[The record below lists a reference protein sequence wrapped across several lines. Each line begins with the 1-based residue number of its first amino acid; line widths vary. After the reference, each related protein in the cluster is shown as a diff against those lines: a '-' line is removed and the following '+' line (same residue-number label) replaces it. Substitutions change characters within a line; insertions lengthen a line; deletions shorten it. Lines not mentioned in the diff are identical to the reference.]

1 MEQIKIREVYQKD
14 RKFEL
19 KTDVN
24 VEGTI
29 TLGRNFM
36 LDIFEIYMSNELNK
50 QEYRLGK
57 NIEEIIKVHIPQSDD
72 DALGVLENGID
83 FDSNHYVYLCTSAGL
98 MKKSDMEF
106 KTESEAFFVEDT
118 YKEFKDVFEDV
129 ISLGNI
135 EKKKGTEL
143 CINKDIV
150 ARISLALS
158 SGERVHLPGIKRII
172 LPEMTY
178 KFINNYLQFPSKIV
192 KNEKGENTEVLD
204 IDKVRAAYESG
215 DKNSVLEKFT
225 IEEQK
230 KDPITHVAMD
240 GSGFISPALIN
251 KIKKQL
257 NDKHKANID
266 YDLSWIGIRELGLQS
281 KGLLVK
287 FDWKKYLREKYNLN
301 ELYIKDRW
309 GKEHDLF
316 EVDLIMNES
325 QTKWCK
331 WFDSYEEYE
340 KSIND
345 FANKDE
351 RYKELFESLYI
362 IKYSKEKA
370 DNVCESNYQVIGN
383 LALTADELNKIAEES
398 EVIYK
403 KAIEGDLA
411 IRRILMGDI
420 ARENQIE
427 LSASTKAHRL
437 LQHDEKFNETKMIK
451 NVVDN
456 LINKKIHMLAGAS
469 IYLNN
474 SNYKTAM
481 KDPIS
486 YIDSLVELKNNP
498 DNYLYKKVKNED
510 TDEEIEVLK
519 GIKGKISKNGLKEHT
534 NYVPGEIGKRVL
546 ARCPLNSPG
555 ENIKTELVQNNL
567 LEKYFGR
574 LSNDLIFYAFDDT
587 MCAQS
592 GMDEDLDITLCI
604 DNDIIYNS
612 VIEDVIDGT
621 IWHFRNQFDGESNK
635 EIYTDENLYQ
645 AIVEGRGNKI
655 GELSNVGSICSNRMH
670 KQLPEWRCEHVL
682 MSEFDI
688 KETLYNKYKNMEGI
702 NEKDIHKF
710 TERDY
715 QLGISKC
722 EKEPYDIEDHR
733 QNVLNNFKNEKVN
746 LYFLLYAQMKAIDSP
761 KTGLK
766 IDEELKFIDE
776 YIKNK
781 GESKPRFIYHAKYKK
796 LDKSVEYRN
805 TQDSNT
811 LLNNFARRINET
823 YGYKARELYD
833 MDYDDEHLIKILR
846 SINEEVSDELK
857 DKLTELSND
866 WHKKR
871 AELPESIK
879 LAELRETKKTNIEY
893 KINKEF
899 KENIDDEF
907 NRCVFKRKP
916 EVAKIEL
923 DIQKRYEN
931 EIKGQYTK
939 EEILRAAGDVKGN
952 KVVKFNNK
960 ANITSTFIMKFLF
973 DELDAYLLEKNNKE
987 GSIYVECTNGDNRFL
1002 FKNYKKTDIELKEL
1016 TLGKDQLINAAVS
1029 RKVSVI
1035 AKTDIRG
1042 MELNEDVIDGLTHIV
1057 VENGEAFKYENEDK
1071 TRISLGK
1078 IYENTVVPYDGIY
1091 ELDSVKFKKTYIEMH
1106 VRV

>member
-50 QEYRLGK
+50 QEYRLGE
-57 NIEEIIKVHIPQSDD
+57 NIEEIIKVHIPQRDD
-72 DALGVLENGID
+72 DALDVLENGID
-83 FDSNHYVYLCTSAGL
+83 FDNNHYVYLCTSAGL
-98 MKKSDMEF
+98 MKKADMEF
-106 KTESEAFFVEDT
+106 KTESEAFFIEDT
-118 YKEFKDVFEDV
+118 YKEFKDVFEDA

-178 KFINNYLQFPSKIV
+178 KFVNNYLQFPSKIV
-192 KNEKGENTEVLD
+192 ENEKGENTEVLD
-204 IDKVRAAYESG
+204 LDKVRAAYETG
-215 DKNSVLEKFT
+215 EKNSVLEQYT
-225 IEEQK
+225 EPVE
-230 KDPITHVAMD
+230 HVAMD

-266 YDLSWIGIRELGLQS
+266 YSLSWIGIRELGLQS

-287 FDWKKYLREKYNLN
+287 FDWKKYLREEHGLN
-301 ELYIKDRW
+301 ELYISDRW
-309 GKEHDLF
+309 GKKHDIF
-316 EVDLIMNES
+316 KVDIIMNES
-325 QTKWCK
+325 QCKWAK

-340 KSIND
+340 KSINE

-383 LALTADELNKIAEES
+383 LALTADELNKIDEES
-398 EVIYK
+398 EDIYK
-403 KAIEGDLA
+403 KAIEGNLA

-420 ARENQIE
+420 ARENQTE

-498 DNYLYKKVKNED
+498 DNYIYKKVKNED

-519 GIKGKISKNGLKEHT
+519 GIKGKISKDGLKEHT

-555 ENIKTELVQNNL
+555 ENIKTELVQNSL
-567 LEKYFGR
+567 LDKYFGH
-574 LSNDLIFYAFDDT
+574 LSNDIIFYAFDDN
-587 MCAQS
+587 MMKQS

-621 IWHFRNQFDGESNK
+621 IWHFRNQLDGGSNK

-670 KQLPEWRCEHVL
+670 KQLPEWRCENVL

-688 KETLYNKYKNMEGI
+688 RENLYNKYKDMDGI
-702 NEKDIHKF
+702 DKADINNF
-710 TERDY
+710 IERDY
-715 QLGISKC
+715 KLGISKC
-722 EKEPYDIEDHR
+722 KKEPYDTEDHR
-733 QNVLNNFKNEKVN
+733 QNVLNNFQKEKVN

-766 IDEELKFIDE
+766 IDEELKFIDK

-781 GESKPRFIYHAKYKK
+781 GELKPRFIYHAKYKK
-796 LDKSVEYRN
+796 LDKTVEYRK

-811 LLNNFARRINET
+811 LLNNFARRINDQ
-823 YGYKARELYD
+823 YGYKTRELFEQK
-833 MDYDDEHLIKILR
+833 YDDDHLIKILR
-846 SINEEVSDELK
+846 KIDVEVSDELK

-871 AELPESIK
+871 ANLEESITLEK
-879 LAELRETKKTNIEY
+879 LSETKKTYIRY
-893 KINKEF
+893 KVDKEF

-907 NRCVFKRKP
+907 NRCIFERKP
-916 EVAKIEL
+916 KVAKIEL

-931 EIKGQYTK
+931 EIKGHYTK

-952 KVVKFNNK
+952 KKDKFGNK
-960 ANITSTFIMKFLF
+960 VNITSTFIMKFLF
-973 DELDAYLLEKNNKE
+973 DELDAYLLEKNNKK
-987 GSIYVECTNGDNRFL
+987 GSVYVECMNGDNRFL

-1016 TLGKDQLINAAVS
+1016 TLGKDQLINSAVS
-1029 RKVSVI
+1029 KKVNVI
-1035 AKTDIRG
+1035 VKTNIRG

-1091 ELDSVKFKKTYIEMH
+1091 ELDSVKFKNTYIEMY

>member
-24 VEGTI
+24 IEGTI

-50 QEYRLGK
+50 QDYRLGK

-72 DALGVLENGID
+72 DALDVLENGID
-83 FDSNHYVYLCTSAGL
+83 FDNNHYVYLCTSAGL
-98 MKKSDMEF
+98 MKKADMEF

-178 KFINNYLQFPSKIV
+178 KFVNNYLQFPSKTV
-192 KNEKGENTEVLD
+192 KNEKGEKIEVLD
-204 IDKVRAAYESG
+204 LDKVKSAYESE
-215 DKNSVLEKFT
+215 DNNLVLEPYT
-225 IEEQK
+225 
-230 KDPITHVAMD
+230 DPVNHIALD
-240 GSGFISPALIN
+240 GAGFISEELIN
-251 KIKKQL
+251 KVKKQL
-257 NDKHKANID
+257 NYKHKANID
-266 YDLSWIGIRELGLQS
+266 YSLSWIGIRELGLQS

-287 FDWKKYLREKYNLN
+287 FDWKKYLREEHGLK
-301 ELYIKDRW
+301 ELYIADRW
-309 GKEHDLF
+309 GKKHDLF
-316 EVDLIMNES
+316 KVDMIMNES
-325 QTKWCK
+325 QCKWAK

-340 KSIND
+340 KSINE

-362 IKYSKEKA
+362 IKYSKEKS
-370 DNVCESNYQVIGN
+370 DSVCESNYQVMSN
-383 LALTADELNKIAEES
+383 LALTTDELNEISKES
-398 EVIYK
+398 EAIYK

-420 ARENQIE
+420 ARENQTE

-437 LQHDEKFNETKMIK
+437 LQHDPKFNETKMIK
-451 NVVDN
+451 DVVDN
-456 LINKKIHMLAGAS
+456 LINKKIHMLAGSS

-486 YIDSLVELKNNP
+486 YIDSL
-498 DNYLYKKVKNED
+498 
-510 TDEEIEVLK
+510 IEPKYDDK
-519 GIKGKISKNGLKEHT
+519 GNLLAKISKNGLKEHT

-555 ENIKTELVQNNL
+555 ENIKTELAHNNL
-567 LEKYFGR
+567 LDKYFGN
-574 LSNDLIFYAFDDT
+574 LSNDIIFYAFDDN
-587 MCAQS
+587 MMLQS

-604 DNDIIYNS
+604 DNEIIYNA
-612 VIEDVIDGT
+612 VIEDKVDGVV
-621 IWHFRNQFDGESNK
+621 WNFRNQFDGGSNK
-635 EIYTDENLYQ
+635 QIYDKENKNLYQ
-645 AIVEGRGNKI
+645 AIVKGRGNKI
-655 GELSNVGSICSNRMH
+655 GQLSNIGAICSNRMQL
-670 KQLPEWRCEHVL
+670 QLPEWQCEDEL
-682 MSEFDI
+682 MSEFGI
-688 KETLYNKYKNMEGI
+688 REHLYNKYKNMEGI
-702 NEKDIHKF
+702 NKKDINELVK
-710 TERDY
+710 RDY
-715 QLGISKC
+715 NLGISKC
-722 EKEPYDIEDHR
+722 NKVPYDTKDHI
-733 QNVLNNFKNEKVN
+733 QNIIDNFQKERVN

-761 KTGLK
+761 KTGLN
-766 IDEELKFIDE
+766 IDQEIEFIKE
-776 YIKNK
+776 YIKSK
-781 GESKPRFIYHAKYKK
+781 DEDKPRYIYHAKYKK
-796 LDKSVEYRN
+796 IDKTVKYRD
-805 TQDSNT
+805 TQDSNS
-811 LLNNFARRINET
+811 LLNNFCRRINES

-833 MDYDDEHLIKILR
+833 IDYNDRYLIKILR
-846 SINEEVSDELK
+846 DINVEVPEGLK
-857 DKLTELSND
+857 EKLTKLNND
-866 WHKKR
+866 WHEER
-871 AELPESIK
+871 AKLEESITLEK
-879 LAELRETKKTNIEY
+879 LSETKKTDIRY
-893 KINKEF
+893 KVDKEF

-907 NRCVFKRKP
+907 NRCIFERKP
-916 EVAKIEL
+916 KVAKIEL

-931 EIKGQYTK
+931 EIKGHYIK

-952 KVVKFNNK
+952 KKDEFGNK
-960 ANITSTFIMKFLF
+960 VNITSTFIMKFLF
-973 DELDAYLLEKNNKE
+973 DELDAYLLEKNNKK
-987 GSIYVECTNGDNRFL
+987 GSIYVECMNGDNRFL

-1029 RKVSVI
+1029 RKVATKVNTKI
-1035 AKTDIRG
+1035 KDMG
-1042 MELNEDVIDGLTHIV
+1042 VNEDIIDGLTHIV

-1091 ELDSVKFKKTYIEMH
+1091 ELDSVKFKKTYIEMY

>member
-1 MEQIKIREVYQKD
+1 MEQIKIREVYQD
-14 RKFEL
+14 RENGKFEL

-29 TLGRNFM
+29 TIGRNFM

-50 QEYRLGK
+50 QDYRLGK
-57 NIEEIIKVHIPQSDD
+57 NIEEIIKVHIPQSYD
-72 DALGVLENGID
+72 DALNVLENGID
-83 FDSNHYVYLCTSAGL
+83 FDNNHYVYLTTSAGL
-98 MKKSDMEF
+98 MKKADMELR
-106 KTESEAFFVEDT
+106 TESEAFFIDST
-118 YKEFKDVFEDV
+118 YKEFKDIFEDV

-135 EKKKGTEL
+135 NKKKGTEL

-150 ARISLALS
+150 SRISLALS

-178 KFINNYLQFPSKIV
+178 KFVNNYLQFPSKIV
-192 KNEKGENTEVLD
+192 KNEKGDNTEILD
-204 IDKVRAAYESG
+204 LDKVKVAYETG
-215 DKNSVLEKFT
+215 DKNSVLEQYT
-225 IEEQK
+225 EPVE
-230 KDPITHVAMD
+230 HVAMD
-240 GSGFISPALIN
+240 GSGFISPELIK
-251 KIKKQL
+251 KIKRQL
-257 NDKHKANID
+257 NDRHKANID

-287 FDWKKYLREKYNLN
+287 FDWKKYLREVHDLK
-301 ELYIKDRW
+301 ELWIADRW
-309 GKEHDLF
+309 GEKHNLF

-345 FANKDE
+345 FTNKDE
-351 RYKELFESLYI
+351 RYKELFESFYI

-383 LALTADELNKIAEES
+383 LALTSDELNEIAKES
-398 EVIYK
+398 EDIYK

-411 IRRILMGDI
+411 TRRILMGDI
-420 ARENQIE
+420 ARENQTE

-451 NVVDN
+451 DVVDN
-456 LINKKIHMLAGAS
+456 LINKKVHMLAGAS
-469 IYLNN
+469 IYLDN

-486 YIDSLVELKNNP
+486 YMDSL
-498 DNYLYKKVKNED
+498 
-510 TDEEIEVLK
+510 
-519 GIKGKISKNGLKEHT
+519 IKPKYDKEGRLIGQIYENGLKKHT

-555 ENIKTELVQNNL
+555 ENIKTELVPNRL
-567 LEKYFGR
+567 LDKYFGH

-587 MCAQS
+587 MMRQS

-604 DNDIIYNS
+604 DSNIVYNS
-612 VIEDVIDGT
+612 VIEDVIDGI
-621 IWHFRNQFDGESNK
+621 IWHFRNQFDGVSNK
-635 EIYTDENLYQ
+635 EIYTDENLYK

-670 KQLPEWRCEHVL
+670 RQLPEWRYENAL

-688 KETLYNKYKNMEGI
+688 RENLYNKYKDMDGI
-702 NEKDIHKF
+702 DKADINNF
-710 TERDY
+710 IERDY
-715 QLGISKC
+715 KLGISKC
-722 EKEPYDIEDHR
+722 KKEPYNTEDHR
-733 QNVLNNFKNEKVN
+733 QNVLHNFQKEKVN

-766 IDEELKFIDE
+766 IDEELKFIDK

-781 GESKPRFIYHAKYKK
+781 GELKPRFIYHAKYKK
-796 LDKSVEYRN
+796 LDKTVEYRK

-811 LLNNFARRINET
+811 LLNNFCRRINDQ
-823 YGYKARELYD
+823 YGYKTRELFEQK
-833 MDYDDEHLIKILR
+833 YDDDHLIKILR
-846 SINEEVSDELK
+846 KIDVEVSDELK
-857 DKLTELSND
+857 GKLTELSND

-871 AELPESIK
+871 AKLDESITLEK
-879 LAELRETKKTNIEY
+879 LSETKKTDIRY
-893 KINKEF
+893 KVDKEF
-899 KENIDDEF
+899 KENIDDKF
-907 NRCVFKRKP
+907 NRCIFERKP
-916 EVAKIEL
+916 RIAEIEL

-952 KVVKFNNK
+952 KKDKFGNRP
-960 ANITSTFIMKFLF
+960 NITSTFIMKFLF
-973 DELDAYLLEKNNKE
+973 DEIDAYLLEKNNKK
-987 GSIYVECTNGDNRFL
+987 GSIYVRCTNGDHRFL
-1002 FKNYKKTDIELKEL
+1002 FSNYKKEDIELKEL
-1016 TLGKDQLINAAVS
+1016 KLGKDELLNRAVS
-1029 RKVSVI
+1029 RKI
-1035 AKTDIRG
+1035 AAKINTDIRK
-1042 MELNEDVIDGLTHIV
+1042 MDIKEDVLENLTQIK
-1057 VENGEAFKYENEDK
+1057 VENGQVFTNK

-1078 IYENTVVPYDGIY
+1078 IYGNTVVPYDGVY
-1091 ELDSVKFKKTYIEMH
+1091 ELDSVKLKKSYIEMY
-1106 VRV
+1106 VRL

>member
-1 MEQIKIREVYQKD
+1 MEQIKIREVYQKKG
-14 RKFEL
+14 KFEL

-29 TLGRNFM
+29 TIGRNFM

-50 QEYRLGK
+50 QDYRLGK
-57 NIEEIIKVHIPQSDD
+57 NIEEIIKVHIPQSYD
-72 DALGVLENGID
+72 DALNVLENGID
-83 FDSNHYVYLCTSAGL
+83 FDNNHYVYLTTSAGL
-98 MKKSDMEF
+98 MKKADMELR
-106 KTESEAFFVEDT
+106 TESEAFFIDST
-118 YKEFKDVFEDV
+118 YKEFKDIFEDV

-135 EKKKGTEL
+135 NKKKGTEL

-150 ARISLALS
+150 SRISLALS

-178 KFINNYLQFPSKIV
+178 KFVNNYLQFPSKIV
-192 KNEKGENTEVLD
+192 KNEKGDNTEILD
-204 IDKVRAAYESG
+204 LDKVKAAYETG
-215 DKNSVLEKFT
+215 DKNSVLEQYT
-225 IEEQK
+225 EPVE
-230 KDPITHVAMD
+230 HVAMD
-240 GSGFISPALIN
+240 GSGFISPELIN

-266 YDLSWIGIRELGLQS
+266 YNLSWVGIREIGLQS

-287 FDWKKYLREKYNLN
+287 FDWKKYLREVHDLK
-301 ELYIKDRW
+301 ELWIADRW
-309 GKEHDLF
+309 GEKHNLF

-331 WFDSYEEYE
+331 WFDSYEKYE

-345 FANKDE
+345 FTNKDE
-351 RYKELFESLYI
+351 RYKELFESFYI

-383 LALTADELNKIAEES
+383 LALTADELNEIAKES
-398 EVIYK
+398 EDIYK

-411 IRRILMGDI
+411 TRRILMGDI
-420 ARENQIE
+420 ARENQTE

-451 NVVDN
+451 DVVDN
-456 LINKKIHMLAGAS
+456 LINKKVHMLAGAS
-469 IYLNN
+469 IYLDN

-486 YIDSLVELKNNP
+486 YMDSL
-498 DNYLYKKVKNED
+498 
-510 TDEEIEVLK
+510 
-519 GIKGKISKNGLKEHT
+519 IKPKYDKEGRLIGQIYENGLKKHT

-555 ENIKTELVQNNL
+555 ENIKTELVPNRL
-567 LEKYFGR
+567 LDKYFGH

-587 MCAQS
+587 MMRQS

-604 DNDIIYNS
+604 DNNIVYNS
-612 VIEDVIDGT
+612 VIEDVIDGI
-621 IWHFRNQFDGESNK
+621 IWHFRNQFDGVSNK
-635 EIYTDENLYQ
+635 EIYTDENLYK

-670 KQLPEWRCEHVL
+670 RQLPEWRYENVL

-688 KETLYNKYKNMEGI
+688 RENLYNKYKDMDGI
-702 NEKDIHKF
+702 DKADINNF
-710 TERDY
+710 IERDY
-715 QLGISKC
+715 KLGISKC
-722 EKEPYDIEDHR
+722 KKEPYNIEDHR
-733 QNVLNNFKNEKVN
+733 QNVLHNFQKEKVN

-781 GESKPRFIYHAKYKK
+781 GELKPRFIYHAKYKK
-796 LDKSVEYRN
+796 LDKTVEYRK

-811 LLNNFARRINET
+811 LLNNFARRINDQ
-823 YGYKARELYD
+823 YGYKTRELFEQK
-833 MDYDDEHLIKILR
+833 YDDDHLIKKILKK
-846 SINEEVSDELK
+846 IDVEVSDELK

-871 AELPESIK
+871 AKLDESIT
-879 LAELRETKKTNIEY
+879 LEELRETKKTNIKY
-893 KINKEF
+893 KVNKEF
-899 KENIDDEF
+899 RESIDDEF
-907 NRCVFKRKP
+907 NRCIFKREPK
-916 EVAKIEL
+916 VSKIEL

-952 KVVKFNNK
+952 KKDKFGNRP
-960 ANITSTFIMKFLF
+960 NITSTFIMKFLF
-973 DELDAYLLEKNNKE
+973 DEIDAYLLEKNNKK
-987 GSIYVECTNGDNRFL
+987 GSIYVRCTNGDHRFL
-1002 FKNYKKTDIELKEL
+1002 FSNYKKEDIELKEL
-1016 TLGKDQLINAAVS
+1016 KLGKDELLNRAVS
-1029 RKVSVI
+1029 RKI
-1035 AKTDIRG
+1035 AAKINTDIRK
-1042 MELNEDVIDGLTHIV
+1042 MDIKEEVLENLTQIK
-1057 VENGEAFKYENEDK
+1057 VENGEVFTNK

-1078 IYENTVVPYDGIY
+1078 IYEDTVVPYDGVY
-1091 ELDSVKFKKTYIEMH
+1091 ELDSVKLKKSYIEMY
-1106 VRV
+1106 VRL

>member
-1 MEQIKIREVYQKD
+1 MEQIKIKEVYQKD

-36 LDIFEIYMSNELNK
+36 LDIFEIYMSNELAFDYDLKDSNK
-50 QEYRLGK
+50 DGVV
-57 NIEEIIKVHIPQSDD
+57 EEIIKVHLPDNAD
-72 DALGVLENGID
+72 EALNVLKNGIE
-83 FDSNHYVYLCTSAGL
+83 FDNNKFVYLTTSAGL
-98 MKKSDMEF
+98 MKKADMELR
-106 KTESEAFFVEDT
+106 TESEAFFIDST

-158 SGERVHLPGIKRII
+158 SGEKVHLPEIKRII

-178 KFINNYLQFPSKIV
+178 KFVNNYLQFPSKIV
-192 KNEKGENTEVLD
+192 KNEKGKNTEVLD
-204 IDKVRAAYESG
+204 LDKIKAAYESG
-215 DKNSVLEKFT
+215 DKNSVLEPYT
-225 IEEQK
+225 
-230 KDPITHVAMD
+230 DPVEHIAMD
-240 GSGFISPALIN
+240 GSGFISPELIN

-266 YDLSWIGIRELGLQS
+266 YPLSWIGIRELGLQS

-287 FDWKKYLREKYNLN
+287 FDWKKYLREVH
-301 ELYIKDRW
+301 ELKELWIADRW
-309 GKEHDLF
+309 GKKHNLF
-316 EVDLIMNES
+316 DVDLIMNES

-345 FANKDE
+345 FANKDS
-351 RYKELFESLYI
+351 RYKELFESFYI

-370 DNVCESNYQVIGN
+370 DGVCESNYQVIGN
-383 LALTADELNKIAEES
+383 LALTADELNEIAKES
-398 EVIYK
+398 EEIYK

-420 ARENQIE
+420 ARENQTE

-437 LQHDEKFNETKMIK
+437 LQQDEKFNKTKMIK
-451 NVVDN
+451 DVVDN
-456 LINKKIHMLAGAS
+456 LINKKVHMLAGAS

-486 YIDSLVELKNNP
+486 YIDSLIKP
-498 DNYLYKKVKNED
+498 KYD
-510 TDEEIEVLK
+510 DEGHLI
-519 GIKGKISKNGLKEHT
+519 GQISENGLKEHT
-534 NYVPGEIGKRVL
+534 NYVPNETGKRVL

-555 ENIKTELVQNNL
+555 ENIKTQLVRNEKL
-567 LEKYFGR
+567 DKYFGH
-574 LSNDLIFYAFDDT
+574 LSNDLIFYAFDDI
-587 MCAQS
+587 MMLAS
-592 GMDEDLDITLCI
+592 GQDEDLDITLCI

-612 VIEDVIDGT
+612 VIEDEIDGA
-621 IWHFRNQFDGESNK
+621 IWHFRNQFDGGSNK
-635 EIYTDENLYQ
+635 EIFDEENANLYK

-655 GELSNVGSICSNRMH
+655 GQLSNVGAICSNRMH
-670 KQLPEWRCEHVL
+670 KQLPEWRCENVL

-688 KETLYNKYKNMEGI
+688 RENLYNKYKDMDGI
-702 NEKDIHKF
+702 DKKDINNF
-710 TERDY
+710 IERDY
-715 QLGISKC
+715 KLGIKEC
-722 EKEPYDIEDHR
+722 EKVPYDTEDHR
-733 QNVLNNFKNEKVN
+733 QNVLDNFQKEKVN

-776 YIKNK
+776 YIKNE
-781 GESKPRFIYHAKYKK
+781 GELKPRFIYHAKYKK
-796 LDKSVEYRN
+796 LDKTVQYRD
-805 TQDSNT
+805 TQDSNS
-811 LLNNFARRINET
+811 LLNNFCRRINDQ

-833 MDYDDEHLIKILR
+833 IDYDDKELINLLR
-846 SINEEVSDELK
+846 DINVEVPDELK
-857 DKLTELSND
+857 EKLTKLSND
-866 WHKKR
+866 WHDER
-871 AELPESIK
+871 AKLPESIR
-879 LAELRETKKTNIEY
+879 LSELREIKKTKIEY
-893 KINKEF
+893 KVNKEF
-899 KENIDDEF
+899 RESVDDEF
-907 NRCVFKRKP
+907 SRCIFDRKSKI
-916 EVAKIEL
+916 ASIEL

-931 EIKGQYTK
+931 EIKGKYTK

-973 DELDAYLLEKNNKE
+973 DEIDAYLLEKNNKK
-987 GSIYVECTNGDNRFL
+987 GSIYVRCTNGDHRFL
-1002 FKNYKKTDIELKEL
+1002 FSNYKKNNIELKEL
-1016 TLGKDQLINAAVS
+1016 TLGKDELLNRAAS
-1029 RKVSVI
+1029 NKVTVKV
-1035 AKTDIRG
+1035 KTDIRKI
-1042 MELNEDVIDGLTHIV
+1042 EVKEDIVENLTKV
-1057 VENGEAFKYENEDK
+1057 KVENGEVFAIVFGLE
-1071 TRISLGK
+1071 TRISLGE

-1091 ELDSVKFKKTYIEMH
+1091 ELESVKFKKSYIEMH
-1106 VRV
+1106 VRL

>member
-1 MEQIKIREVYQKD
+1 MEQIKIREVYQKKG
-14 RKFEL
+14 KFEL

-29 TLGRNFM
+29 TIGRNFM
-36 LDIFEIYMSNELNK
+36 LDIFEIYMSSELNK
-50 QEYRLGK
+50 QDYRLGK
-57 NIEEIIKVHIPQSDD
+57 NIEEIIKVHIPQSYD
-72 DALGVLENGID
+72 DALNVLENGID
-83 FDSNHYVYLCTSAGL
+83 FDNNHYVYLCTSAGL
-98 MKKSDMEF
+98 MKKADIEF
-106 KTESEAFFVEDT
+106 KTESEAFFIEGT
-118 YKEFKDVFEDV
+118 YKEFKDVFENV

-135 EKKKGTEL
+135 NKKKGTEL

-150 ARISLALS
+150 SRISLALS
-158 SGERVHLPGIKRII
+158 SGQRVHLPGIKRII

-178 KFINNYLQFPSKIV
+178 KFVNNYLQFPSKIV
-192 KNEKGENTEVLD
+192 KNEKGDNTEILD
-204 IDKVRAAYESG
+204 LDKVKAAYETG
-215 DKNSVLEKFT
+215 DKNSVLEQYT
-225 IEEQK
+225 EPVE
-230 KDPITHVAMD
+230 HVAMD
-240 GSGFISPALIN
+240 GSGFISPELIN

-257 NDKHKANID
+257 NYKHKANID
-266 YDLSWIGIRELGLQS
+266 YNLSWVGIREIGLQS

-287 FDWKKYLREKYNLN
+287 FDWKKYLREVHDLK
-301 ELYIKDRW
+301 ELWIADRW
-309 GKEHDLF
+309 GEKHNLF

-345 FANKDE
+345 FTNKDE
-351 RYKELFESLYI
+351 RYKELFESFYI

-383 LALTADELNKIAEES
+383 LALTADELSEIAKES
-398 EVIYK
+398 EDIYK

-411 IRRILMGDI
+411 TRRILMGDI
-420 ARENQIE
+420 ARENQTE

-451 NVVDN
+451 GVVDN
-456 LINKKIHMLAGAS
+456 LINKKVHMLAGAS
-469 IYLNN
+469 IYLDN

-486 YIDSLVELKNNP
+486 YMDSL
-498 DNYLYKKVKNED
+498 
-510 TDEEIEVLK
+510 
-519 GIKGKISKNGLKEHT
+519 IKPKYDKEGRLIGQIYENGLKKHT

-555 ENIKTELVQNNL
+555 ENIKTELVPNRL
-567 LEKYFGR
+567 LDKYFGH

-587 MCAQS
+587 MMRQS

-604 DNDIIYNS
+604 DNNIVYNS
-612 VIEDVIDGT
+612 VIEDVIDGI
-621 IWHFRNQFDGESNK
+621 IWHFRNQFDGGSNK
-635 EIYTDENLYQ
+635 EIYTDENLYK

-670 KQLPEWRCEHVL
+670 RQLPEWRYENAL

-688 KETLYNKYKNMEGI
+688 RENLYNKYKDMDGI
-702 NEKDIHKF
+702 DKADINNF
-710 TERDY
+710 MERDY
-715 QLGISKC
+715 ELGISKC
-722 EKEPYDIEDHR
+722 KKEPYDTEDHR
-733 QNVLNNFKNEKVN
+733 QNVLHNFQKEKVN

-766 IDEELKFIDE
+766 IDKELKFIDE

-781 GESKPRFIYHAKYKK
+781 GELKPRFIYHAKYKK
-796 LDKSVEYRN
+796 LDKTVEYRN

-811 LLNNFARRINET
+811 LLNNFARRINDT

-833 MDYDDEHLIKILR
+833 IDYDDRYLINLLR
-846 SINEEVSDELK
+846 DIKVEVSDDLK

-871 AELPESIK
+871 AELPESIT
-879 LAELRETKKTNIEY
+879 LAELSEIKKTDIRY
-893 KINKEF
+893 KVDKEF

-907 NRCVFKRKP
+907 SRCIFDRKP
-916 EVAKIEL
+916 RITSIEL

-931 EIKGQYTK
+931 EIKGKYTK

-952 KVVKFNNK
+952 KKDKFGNRP
-960 ANITSTFIMKFLF
+960 NITSTFIMKFLF
-973 DELDAYLLEKNNKE
+973 DEIDAYLLEKNNKK
-987 GSIYVECTNGDNRFL
+987 GSIYVRCTNGDHRFL
-1002 FKNYKKTDIELKEL
+1002 FSNYKKEDIELREL
-1016 TLGKDQLINAAVS
+1016 ELGKDELLNRAVS
-1029 RKVSVI
+1029 RKVAI
-1035 AKTDIRG
+1035 KINTDIRK
-1042 MELNEDVIDGLTHIV
+1042 MDIKEEVLENLTQIK
-1057 VENGEAFKYENEDK
+1057 VENGEVFTNK

-1078 IYENTVVPYDGIY
+1078 IYPNTVVPYDGIY
-1091 ELDSVKFKKTYIEMH
+1091 NLDSVKLKKSYIEMH
-1106 VRV
+1106 IRL

>member
-1 MEQIKIREVYQKD
+1 MEQIKIKEVYQKD

-36 LDIFEIYMSNELNK
+36 LDIFEIYMSNELAFDYDLKDSNK
-50 QEYRLGK
+50 DGVV
-57 NIEEIIKVHIPQSDD
+57 EEIIKVHLPDNAD
-72 DALGVLENGID
+72 EALNVLKNGIE
-83 FDSNHYVYLCTSAGL
+83 FDNNKFVYLTTSAGL
-98 MKKSDMEF
+98 MKKADMELR
-106 KTESEAFFVEDT
+106 TESEAFFIDST

-158 SGERVHLPGIKRII
+158 SGEKVHLPEIKRII

-178 KFINNYLQFPSKIV
+178 KFVNNYLQFPSKIV
-192 KNEKGENTEVLD
+192 KNEKGKNTEVLD
-204 IDKVRAAYESG
+204 LDKIKAAYESG
-215 DKNSVLEKFT
+215 DKNSVLEPYT
-225 IEEQK
+225 
-230 KDPITHVAMD
+230 DPVEHIAMD
-240 GSGFISPALIN
+240 GSGFISPELIN

-266 YDLSWIGIRELGLQS
+266 YPLSWIGIRELGLQS

-287 FDWKKYLREKYNLN
+287 FDWKKYLREVH
-301 ELYIKDRW
+301 ELKELWIADRW
-309 GKEHDLF
+309 GKKHNLF
-316 EVDLIMNES
+316 DVDLIMNES

-345 FANKDE
+345 FANKDS
-351 RYKELFESLYI
+351 RYKELFESFYI

-370 DNVCESNYQVIGN
+370 DGVCESNYQVIGN
-383 LALTADELNKIAEES
+383 LALTADELNEIAKES
-398 EVIYK
+398 EEIYK

-420 ARENQIE
+420 ARENQTE

-437 LQHDEKFNETKMIK
+437 LQQDEKFNKTKMIK
-451 NVVDN
+451 DVVDN
-456 LINKKIHMLAGAS
+456 LINKKVHMLAGAS

-486 YIDSLVELKNNP
+486 YIDSLIKP
-498 DNYLYKKVKNED
+498 KYD
-510 TDEEIEVLK
+510 DEGHLI
-519 GIKGKISKNGLKEHT
+519 GQISENGLKEHT

-555 ENIKTELVQNNL
+555 ENIKTELVQNSL
-567 LEKYFGR
+567 LDKYFGN
-574 LSNDLIFYAFDDT
+574 LSNDIIFYAFDDN
-587 MCAQS
+587 MMKQS

-621 IWHFRNQFDGESNK
+621 IWHFRNQLDGGSNK

-670 KQLPEWRCEHVL
+670 KQLPEWRCENVL

-688 KETLYNKYKNMEGI
+688 RENLYNKYKDMDGI
-702 NEKDIHKF
+702 DKADINNF
-710 TERDY
+710 IERDY
-715 QLGISKC
+715 KLGTSKC
-722 EKEPYDIEDHR
+722 KKEPYDIEDHR
-733 QNVLNNFKNEKVN
+733 QNVLNNFQKEKVN

-766 IDEELKFIDE
+766 IDEELKFIDK

-781 GESKPRFIYHAKYKK
+781 GELKPRFIYHAKYKK
-796 LDKSVEYRN
+796 LDKTVEYRK

-811 LLNNFARRINET
+811 LLNNFARRINDQ
-823 YGYKARELYD
+823 YGYKTRELFEQK
-833 MDYDDEHLIKILR
+833 YDDDHLIKILR
-846 SINEEVSDELK
+846 KINAEVPDELK
-857 DKLTELSND
+857 EKLTKLNND
-866 WHKKR
+866 WHEER

-879 LAELRETKKTNIEY
+879 LAELSETKKTDIRY
-893 KINKEF
+893 KVDKEF

-907 NRCVFKRKP
+907 NRCIFDRKP
-916 EVAKIEL
+916 RVAEIEL

-931 EIKGQYTK
+931 EIKGKYTK
-939 EEILRAAGDVKGN
+939 EEILRTAGGVKGN
-952 KVVKFNNK
+952 KKDKFGNYF
-960 ANITSTFIMKFLF
+960 NIKSTFIMKFLF
-973 DELDAYLLEKNNKE
+973 DELDAYLLENNNKK
-987 GSIYVECTNGDNRFL
+987 GSIYVRCTNGDHRFL
-1002 FKNYKKTDIELKEL
+1002 FSNYKKNNIELKEL
-1016 TLGKDQLINAAVS
+1016 TLGKDELLNRAAS
-1029 RKVSVI
+1029 NKVTVKV
-1035 AKTDIRG
+1035 KTDIRKI
-1042 MELNEDVIDGLTHIV
+1042 EVKEDIVENLTKV
-1057 VENGEAFKYENEDK
+1057 KVENGEVFAIVFGLE
-1071 TRISLGK
+1071 TRISLGE

-1091 ELDSVKFKKTYIEMH
+1091 ELESVKFKKSYIEMH
-1106 VRV
+1106 VRL

>member
-1 MEQIKIREVYQKD
+1 MEQIKIREVYKD
-14 RKFEL
+14 EENGKFEL

-24 VEGTI
+24 LEGTI
-29 TLGRNFM
+29 TIGRNFM
-36 LDIFEIYMSNELNK
+36 LDIFEIYMSNELAFDYDLKDSNK
-50 QEYRLGK
+50 DGVL
-57 NIEEIIKVHIPQSDD
+57 EEIIKVHLPDNDD
-72 DALGVLENGID
+72 EALNVLKNGVE
-83 FDSNHYVYLCTSAGL
+83 FDNNHFVYLTTSAGL
-98 MKKSDMEF
+98 MKKADMELR
-106 KTESEAFFVEDT
+106 TESEAFFIDST
-118 YKEFKDVFEDV
+118 YKEFKDVFENV

-135 EKKKGTEL
+135 NKKKGTEL

-150 ARISLALS
+150 SRISLSLS

-178 KFINNYLQFPSKIV
+178 KFVNNYLQFPSKIV
-192 KNEKGENTEVLD
+192 KNEKGENTEILD
-204 IDKVRAAYESG
+204 LDKVKFAYESR
-215 DKNSVLEKFT
+215 DKNSVLEQYT
-225 IEEQK
+225 EPVE
-230 KDPITHVAMD
+230 HVAMD

-287 FDWKKYLREKYNLN
+287 FDWKKYLREKHNLN

-331 WFDSYEEYE
+331 WFDSYEKYE

-351 RYKELFESLYI
+351 RYKELFESFYI

-383 LALTADELNKIAEES
+383 LALTADELNEIAKES
-398 EVIYK
+398 EEIYI
-403 KAIEGDLA
+403 KAINGDLA
-411 IRRILMGDI
+411 TRRILMGDI
-420 ARENQIE
+420 ARENQTE

-451 NVVDN
+451 EVVDN
-456 LINKKIHMLAGAS
+456 LINKKVHMLAGAS

-486 YIDSLVELKNNP
+486 YIESL
-498 DNYLYKKVKNED
+498 
-510 TDEEIEVLK
+510 IEPKYDDK
-519 GIKGKISKNGLKEHT
+519 GRLIGEMSSNGLKEHT
-534 NYVPGEIGKRVL
+534 NYVPGELGNRVL
-546 ARCPLNSPG
+546 SRCPLNSPG
-555 ENIKTELVQNNL
+555 ENIKTQLIRNSML
-567 LEKYFGR
+567 DKHFGH
-574 LSNDLIFYAFDDT
+574 LSNDIIFYAFDDN
-587 MCAQS
+587 MMLQS

-612 VIEDVIDGT
+612 VIEDKIGGAV
-621 IWHFRNQFDGESNK
+621 WHFRNQFDGGSNK
-635 EIYTDENLYQ
+635 EVFDEENENLYQ

-655 GELSNVGSICSNRMH
+655 GQLSNVGAICSNRMH
-670 KQLPEWRCEHVL
+670 RQLPEWRYENAL

-688 KETLYNKYKNMEGI
+688 RENLYNKYKDMDGI
-702 NEKDIHKF
+702 DKADINNF
-710 TERDY
+710 IERDY
-715 QLGISKC
+715 KLGISKC
-722 EKEPYDIEDHR
+722 KKESYDIEDHR
-733 QNVLNNFKNEKVN
+733 QNVLNNFQKEKVN

-781 GESKPRFIYHAKYKK
+781 GELKPRFIYHAKYKK
-796 LDKSVEYRN
+796 LDKTVEYRK

-811 LLNNFARRINET
+811 LLNNFCRRINDQ
-823 YGYKARELYD
+823 YGYKTRELFEQK
-833 MDYDDEHLIKILR
+833 YDDDHLIKILR
-846 SINEEVSDELK
+846 KIDVEVSDELK

-871 AELPESIK
+871 AKLTESIRLK
-879 LAELRETKKTNIEY
+879 ELRETKKTDIRY
-893 KINKEF
+893 KVDKEF

-907 NRCVFKRKP
+907 NRCIFERKP
-916 EVAKIEL
+916 KVAKIEL

-931 EIKGQYTK
+931 EIKGKYTK
-939 EEILRAAGDVKGN
+939 EEILRAAGNVKGN

-960 ANITSTFIMKFLF
+960 ANITSTFIVKFLF
-973 DELDAYLLEKNNKE
+973 DEIDAYLLEKNNKK
-987 GSIYVECTNGDNRFL
+987 GSIYARCTNGDHRFL
-1002 FKNYKKTDIELKEL
+1002 FSNYKKEDIELKEL
-1016 TLGKDQLINAAVS
+1016 KLGKDELLNRALS
-1029 RKVSVI
+1029 RKVAVKV
-1035 AKTDIRG
+1035 KTDIRKI
-1042 MELNEDVIDGLTHIV
+1042 EIKEDIIENLTQIK
-1057 VENGEAFKYENEDK
+1057 VENGEVFAIVFGLE

-1078 IYENTVVPYDGIY
+1078 IYENTIVPYDGVY
-1091 ELDSVKFKKTYIEMH
+1091 ELDSVKFKKTYIEMY

>member
-1 MEQIKIREVYQKD
+1 MEQIKIREVYQKKG
-14 RKFEL
+14 KFEL

-29 TLGRNFM
+29 TIGRNFM

-50 QEYRLGK
+50 QDYRLGK
-57 NIEEIIKVHIPQSDD
+57 NIEEIIKVHIPQSYN
-72 DALGVLENGID
+72 DALNVLENGID
-83 FDSNHYVYLCTSAGL
+83 FDNNHYVYLCTSAGL
-98 MKKSDMEF
+98 MKKADIEF
-106 KTESEAFFVEDT
+106 KTESEAFFIEGT
-118 YKEFKDVFEDV
+118 YKEFKDVFENV

-135 EKKKGTEL
+135 NKKKGTEL

-150 ARISLALS
+150 SRISLALS
-158 SGERVHLPGIKRII
+158 SGQRVHLPGIKRII

-178 KFINNYLQFPSKIV
+178 KFVNNYLQFPSKIV
-192 KNEKGENTEVLD
+192 KNEKGDNTEILD
-204 IDKVRAAYESG
+204 LDKVKAAYETG
-215 DKNSVLEKFT
+215 DKNSVLEQYT
-225 IEEQK
+225 EPVE
-230 KDPITHVAMD
+230 HVAMD
-240 GSGFISPALIN
+240 GSGFISPELIN

-257 NDKHKANID
+257 NYKHTANID
-266 YDLSWIGIRELGLQS
+266 YNLSWVGIREIGLQS

-287 FDWKKYLREKYNLN
+287 FDWKKYLREVHDLK
-301 ELYIKDRW
+301 ELWIADRW
-309 GKEHDLF
+309 GEKHNLF

-345 FANKDE
+345 FTNKDE
-351 RYKELFESLYI
+351 RYKELFESFYI

-383 LALTADELNKIAEES
+383 LALTDDELNEIAKES
-398 EVIYK
+398 EDIYK

-411 IRRILMGDI
+411 TRRILMGDI
-420 ARENQIE
+420 ARENQTE

-451 NVVDN
+451 DVVDN

-486 YIDSLVELKNNP
+486 YMDSL
-498 DNYLYKKVKNED
+498 
-510 TDEEIEVLK
+510 
-519 GIKGKISKNGLKEHT
+519 IKPKYDKEGRLIGQIYENGLKKHT

-555 ENIKTELVQNNL
+555 ENIKTELVPNRL
-567 LEKYFGR
+567 LDKYFGH

-587 MCAQS
+587 MMRQS

-604 DNDIIYNS
+604 DNNIVYNS
-612 VIEDVIDGT
+612 VIEDVIDGI
-621 IWHFRNQFDGESNK
+621 IWHFRNQFDGGSNK
-635 EIYTDENLYQ
+635 EIYTDENLYK

-670 KQLPEWRCEHVL
+670 RQLPEWRYENAL

-688 KETLYNKYKNMEGI
+688 RENLYNKYKDMDGI
-702 NEKDIHKF
+702 DKADINNF
-710 TERDY
+710 MERDY
-715 QLGISKC
+715 KLGISKC
-722 EKEPYDIEDHR
+722 KKEPYDTEDHR
-733 QNVLNNFKNEKVN
+733 QNVLHNFQKEKVN

-781 GESKPRFIYHAKYKK
+781 GELKPRFIYHAKYKK
-796 LDKSVEYRN
+796 LDKTVEYRK

-811 LLNNFARRINET
+811 LLNNFARRINDQ
-823 YGYKARELYD
+823 YGYKTRELFEQK
-833 MDYDDEHLIKILR
+833 YDDDHLIKKILKK
-846 SINEEVSDELK
+846 IDVEVSDELK

-871 AELPESIK
+871 AKLDESIT
-879 LAELRETKKTNIEY
+879 LEELRETKKTNIKY
-893 KINKEF
+893 KVNKEF
-899 KENIDDEF
+899 RENIDDEF
-907 NRCVFKRKP
+907 NKCIFKREPK
-916 EVAKIEL
+916 VAKIEL

-952 KVVKFNNK
+952 KKDKFGNRP
-960 ANITSTFIMKFLF
+960 NITSTFIMKFLF
-973 DELDAYLLEKNNKE
+973 DEIDAYLLEKNNKK
-987 GSIYVECTNGDNRFL
+987 GSIYVRCTNGDHRFL
-1002 FKNYKKTDIELKEL
+1002 FSNYKKEDIELREL
-1016 TLGKDQLINAAVS
+1016 KLGKDELLNRAVS
-1029 RKVSVI
+1029 RKVAI
-1035 AKTDIRG
+1035 KINTDIRK
-1042 MELNEDVIDGLTHIV
+1042 MDIKEEVLENLTQIK
-1057 VENGEAFKYENEDK
+1057 VENGEVFTNK

-1078 IYENTVVPYDGIY
+1078 IYGNTVVPYDGVY
-1091 ELDSVKFKKTYIEMH
+1091 ELDSVKLKKSYIEMY
-1106 VRV
+1106 VRL

>member
-1 MEQIKIREVYQKD
+1 MEQIKIREVYQKKG
-14 RKFEL
+14 KFEL

-29 TLGRNFM
+29 TIGRNFM

-50 QEYRLGK
+50 QDYRLGK
-57 NIEEIIKVHIPQSDD
+57 NIEEIIKVHIPQSYD
-72 DALGVLENGID
+72 DALNVLENGID
-83 FDSNHYVYLCTSAGL
+83 FDNNHYVYLTTSAGL
-98 MKKSDMEF
+98 MKKADMELR
-106 KTESEAFFVEDT
+106 TESEAFFIDST
-118 YKEFKDVFEDV
+118 YKEFKDIFEDV

-135 EKKKGTEL
+135 NKKKGTEL

-150 ARISLALS
+150 SRISLALS

-178 KFINNYLQFPSKIV
+178 KFVNNYLQFPSKIV
-192 KNEKGENTEVLD
+192 KNEKGKNTEVLD
-204 IDKVRAAYESG
+204 LDKVKAAYESG
-215 DKNSVLEKFT
+215 DKNLALEPYRKPVDY
-225 IEEQK
+225 I
-230 KDPITHVAMD
+230 AMD
-240 GSGFISPALIN
+240 GSGFISPELIK
-251 KIKKQL
+251 KIKRQL
-257 NDKHKANID
+257 NDRHKANID

-287 FDWKKYLREKYNLN
+287 FDWKKYLREVHDLK
-301 ELYIKDRW
+301 ELWIADRW
-309 GKEHDLF
+309 GEKHNLF

-345 FANKDE
+345 FTNKDE
-351 RYKELFESLYI
+351 RYKELFESFYI

-383 LALTADELNKIAEES
+383 LALTADELNEIAKES
-398 EVIYK
+398 EDIYK

-411 IRRILMGDI
+411 TRRILMGDI
-420 ARENQIE
+420 ARENQTE

-451 NVVDN
+451 GVVDK
-456 LINKKIHMLAGAS
+456 LINKKVHMLAGAS
-469 IYLNN
+469 IYLDN

-486 YIDSLVELKNNP
+486 YMDSL
-498 DNYLYKKVKNED
+498 
-510 TDEEIEVLK
+510 
-519 GIKGKISKNGLKEHT
+519 IKPKYDKEGRLIGQIYENGLKKNT

-555 ENIKTELVQNNL
+555 ENIKTELVPNRL
-567 LEKYFGR
+567 LDKYFGH

-587 MCAQS
+587 MMRQS

-604 DNDIIYNS
+604 ENNIVYNS
-612 VIEDVIDGT
+612 VIEDVIDGI
-621 IWHFRNQFDGESNK
+621 IWHFRNQFDGVSNK
-635 EIYTDENLYQ
+635 EIYTDENLYK

-670 KQLPEWRCEHVL
+670 RQLPEWRYENAL

-688 KETLYNKYKNMEGI
+688 RENLYNKYKDMDGI
-702 NEKDIHKF
+702 DKADINNF
-710 TERDY
+710 IERDY
-715 QLGISKC
+715 KLGISKC
-722 EKEPYDIEDHR
+722 KKEPYNIEDHR
-733 QNVLNNFKNEKVN
+733 QNVLHNFQKEKVN

-766 IDEELKFIDE
+766 IDEELKFIDK

-781 GESKPRFIYHAKYKK
+781 GELKPRFIYHAKYKK
-796 LDKSVEYRN
+796 LDKTVEYRK

-811 LLNNFARRINET
+811 LLNNFCRRINDQ
-823 YGYKARELYD
+823 YGYKTRELFEQK
-833 MDYDDEHLIKILR
+833 YDDDHLIKILR
-846 SINEEVSDELK
+846 KIDVEVLDELK

-871 AELPESIK
+871 AKLDESIK
-879 LAELRETKKTNIEY
+879 LEKLSETKKTDIRY
-893 KINKEF
+893 KVDKEF
-899 KENIDDEF
+899 KENIDDKF
-907 NRCVFKRKP
+907 NRCIFERKP
-916 EVAKIEL
+916 RIAEIEL

-952 KVVKFNNK
+952 KKDKFGNRP
-960 ANITSTFIMKFLF
+960 NITSTFIMKFLF
-973 DELDAYLLEKNNKE
+973 DEIDAYLLEKNNKK
-987 GSIYVECTNGDNRFL
+987 GSIYVRCTNGDHRFL
-1002 FKNYKKTDIELKEL
+1002 FSNYKKEDIELKEL
-1016 TLGKDQLINAAVS
+1016 KLGKDELLNRAVS
-1029 RKVSVI
+1029 RKI
-1035 AKTDIRG
+1035 AAKINTDIRK
-1042 MELNEDVIDGLTHIV
+1042 MDIKEDVLENLTQIK
-1057 VENGEAFKYENEDK
+1057 VENGEVFTNK

-1078 IYENTVVPYDGIY
+1078 IYEDTVVPYDGVY
-1091 ELDSVKFKKTYIEMH
+1091 ELDSVKLKKSYIEMC
-1106 VRV
+1106 VRL

>member
-50 QEYRLGK
+50 QDYRLEK
-57 NIEEIIKVHIPQSDD
+57 NIEEIIKVHIPQSDE
-72 DALGVLENGID
+72 DALDVLENGID
-83 FDSNHYVYLCTSAGL
+83 FDNNHYVYLCTSAGL
-98 MKKSDMEF
+98 MKKADMEF

-178 KFINNYLQFPSKIV
+178 KFVNNYLQFPSKTV
-192 KNEKGENTEVLD
+192 KNEKGEKIEVLD
-204 IDKVRAAYESG
+204 LDKVKSAYESE
-215 DKNSVLEKFT
+215 DKNLVLEPYA
-225 IEEQK
+225 
-230 KDPITHVAMD
+230 DPVNHIALD
-240 GSGFISPALIN
+240 GAGFISEELIN
-251 KIKKQL
+251 KVKKQL
-257 NDKHKANID
+257 NYKHKANID
-266 YDLSWIGIRELGLQS
+266 YSLSWIGIRELGLQS

-287 FDWKKYLREKYNLN
+287 FDWKKYLREEHGLK
-301 ELYIKDRW
+301 ELYIADRW
-309 GKEHDLF
+309 GKKHDLF
-316 EVDLIMNES
+316 KIDMIMNES
-325 QTKWCK
+325 QCKWAK

-340 KSIND
+340 KSINE

-362 IKYSKEKA
+362 IKYSKEKS
-370 DNVCESNYQVIGN
+370 DSVCESNYQVMSN
-383 LALTADELNKIAEES
+383 LALTTDELNEISKES
-398 EVIYK
+398 EAIYK

-420 ARENQIE
+420 ARENQTE

-437 LQHDEKFNETKMIK
+437 LQHDHKFNETKMIK
-451 NVVDN
+451 DVIDN

-469 IYLNN
+469 VYLNN

-486 YIDSLVELKNNP
+486 YIDSL
-498 DNYLYKKVKNED
+498 
-510 TDEEIEVLK
+510 IEPKYDDK
-519 GIKGKISKNGLKEHT
+519 GNLLAKISKNGLKEHT

-567 LEKYFGR
+567 LDKYFGN
-574 LSNDLIFYAFDDT
+574 LSNDIIFYAFDDN
-587 MCAQS
+587 MMLQS

-604 DNDIIYNS
+604 DNEIIYNA
-612 VIEDVIDGT
+612 VIEDKVDGVV
-621 IWHFRNQFDGESNK
+621 WNFRNQFDGGSNK
-635 EIYTDENLYQ
+635 QIYDKENKNLYQ
-645 AIVEGRGNKI
+645 AIVKGRGNKI
-655 GELSNVGSICSNRMH
+655 GQLSNIGAICSNRMQL
-670 KQLPEWRCEHVL
+670 QLPEWQCEDEL
-682 MSEFDI
+682 MSEFEI
-688 KETLYNKYKNMEGI
+688 REHLYNKYKNMDGI
-702 NEKDIHKF
+702 EKKDISGF
-710 TERDY
+710 IERDY
-715 QLGISKC
+715 NKGIYKC
-722 EKEPYDIEDHR
+722 ESVNYTDKDHR
-733 QNVLNNFKNEKVN
+733 QNIIDNFQNERVN

-761 KTGLK
+761 KTGLN
-766 IDEELKFIDE
+766 IDKEIEFIKE
-776 YIKNK
+776 YIKSK
-781 GESKPRFIYHAKYKK
+781 DEDKPRYIYHAKYKK
-796 LDKSVEYRN
+796 IDKTVKYRD
-805 TQDSNT
+805 TQDSNS
-811 LLNNFARRINET
+811 LLNNFCRRINES

-833 MDYDDEHLIKILR
+833 IDYNDRYLIKILR
-846 SINEEVSDELK
+846 DINVEVPEELK
-857 DKLTELSND
+857 EKLTKLNND
-866 WHKKR
+866 WHEER
-871 AELPESIK
+871 AKLDESITLEK
-879 LAELRETKKTNIEY
+879 LSETKKTDIRY
-893 KINKEF
+893 KVDKEF

-907 NRCVFKRKP
+907 NRCIFERKP
-916 EVAKIEL
+916 KVAKIEL

-931 EIKGQYTK
+931 EIKGHYRK

-952 KVVKFNNK
+952 KKDKFGNEV
-960 ANITSTFIMKFLF
+960 NITSTFIMKFLF

-1035 AKTDIRG
+1035 VKTDIRG
-1042 MELNEDVIDGLTHIV
+1042 MELKEDAIEGLTHIV
-1057 VENGEAFKYENEDK
+1057 VENGEAFRYENEDK

-1078 IYENTVVPYDGIY
+1078 IYENTVVPYDEIY